1 VATEGSRPS
10 VSESPAVWI
19 DAQLPPVLAEW
30 LHSEYGV
37 RAAHVLTLG
46 MATASDREIF
56 AAASRPG
63 IIVVTKD
70 SDFVLL
76 LQQRGPPPQVV
87 WVRSGNTTN
96 RELRRMVLGSW
107 EEAVALL
114 AAGESLVEIR
124 RKRDS

>member
-1 VATEGSRPS
+1 
-10 VSESPAVWI
+10 
-19 DAQLPPVLAEW
+19 
-30 LHSEYGV
+30 
-37 RAAHVLTLG
+37 